1 MNYIMRR
8 IILAISVVFVF
19 ACSNKEQFGKESA
32 PVAALTEEIIETG
45 TSNKINEQSTPED
58 RKMIWSAKMEFQVKD
73 IDASTDVL
81 SKICKEHGGFIS
93 KMNMSSTKYQ
103 KSNHLQ
109 VRVNNENFSPLVKQ
123 LQSES
128 IFTSKLEI
136 NSKDVTEEFVDIESR
151 LKTKKEVRDRYIDIL
166 RNKTGDVKDVIEAE
180 EAIRKITEEIEAK
193 EGRLRYLTDKV
204 SFSTID
210 LVIFQEVIFTEEP
223 NVYIKPYY
231 EKALDALENGW
242 GFVTGFI
249 LFVLNIWPLLVILA
263 LFYWKRKWIKLKLS
277 RNAG

>member
-1 MNYIMRR
+1 MRR
-8 IILAISVVFVF
+8 IILAISVLFVF
-19 ACSNKEQFGKESA
+19 ACAEQEKYANESI
-32 PVAALTEEIIETG
+32 PVDALTEEASETQAG
-45 TSNKINEQSTPED
+45 ASTSISEQSTPEN

-73 IDASTDVL
+73 VTASTDVL

-109 VRVNNENFSPLVKQ
+109 IRVNNENFSPLVKQ

-128 IFTSKLEI
+128 IFTSNLEI

-151 LKTKKEVRDRYIDIL
+151 LKTKKDVRDRYIDIL

-210 LVIFQEVIFTEEP
+210 LVIFQKVSFTEEP
-223 NVYIKPYY
+223 NVYVKPYY
-231 EKALDALENGW
+231 EKVLDALENGW
-242 GFVTGFI
+242 SFVTGFI
-249 LFVLNIWPLLVILA
+249 LFMLNMWPLLILLA
-263 LFYWKRKWIKLKLS
+263 VLYWKRKWLKMKLS
-277 RNAG
+277 RKAS